1 MGQGD
6 KKVVGW
12 DTRANE
18 VIQEYDDHLG
28 LFIDEF
34 IRQPL
39 RYLMAAAP
47 LRHIVYRQLCVS
59 FLFRT
64 CKQHLVH

>member
-47 LRHIVYRQLCVS
+47 YTTHCVS
-59 FLFRT
+59 ATVCFFFVQDL
-64 CKQHLVH
+64 